1 MLSFPC
7 SLKVFIALDPIDM
20 RAGINTLH
28 ALVSEQ
34 LKENAGDG
42 ALLAFT
48 NKARRL
54 IKVLHWDGTGMWLMT
69 KRLEQGTFFWPRAAD
84 ALQSKLELRPE
95 AFHMLADG
103 IDMHGTKPS
112 RMV

>member
-1 MLSFPC
+1 
-7 SLKVFIALDPIDM
+7 
-20 RAGINTLH
+20 
-28 ALVSEQ
+28 
-34 LKENAGDG
+34 
-42 ALLAFT
+42 
-48 NKARRL
+48 
-54 IKVLHWDGTGMWLMT
+54 MT

-103 IDMHGTKPS
+103 IDMHETKPS